1 MPDIYVK
8 GSIIGKSETRE
19 FDFRVVKRSAQLG
32 LPQSVI
38 DDLALSEV
46 PGFVC
51 DPLAHND
58 SNRDTAYL
66 TRVDF
71 GDRCIH
77 QYVTLASE
85 PTIGADALR
94 ALGYKVDLAQGHI
107 VKPTGPLEIHRGLM
121 PMTLDVPNLR
131 PAGGE
136 TEWQR
141 T

>member
-8 GSIIGKSETRE
+8 GSIVGKSETRE

-32 LPQSVI
+32 LPQSAI
-38 DDLALSEV
+38 DDLGLSEV

-51 DPLAHND
+51 DPLTDSD

-71 GDRCIH
+71 GERCIH

-94 ALGYKVDLAQGHI
+94 ALGYKVDLEQGHI
-107 VKPTGPLEIHRGLM
+107 TKPTKPLKIRRGLM
-121 PMTLDVPNLR
+121 PTMLDVSN
-131 PAGGE
+131 
-136 TEWQR
+136 
-141 T
+141 